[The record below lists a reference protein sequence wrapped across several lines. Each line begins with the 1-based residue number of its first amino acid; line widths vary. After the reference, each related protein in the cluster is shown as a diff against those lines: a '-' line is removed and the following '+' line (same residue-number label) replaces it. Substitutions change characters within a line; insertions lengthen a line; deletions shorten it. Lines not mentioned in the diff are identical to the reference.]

1 MATRQDLEEQV
12 AQLRGIAESTD
23 ARLANISETLQVIHV
38 DIRTGFQSNQETL
51 QSIHA
56 DIRTGFQSIL
66 EVLQEINHK
75 LSR

>member
-1 MATRQDLEEQV
+1 MATQQDLEEQV
-12 AQLRGIAESTD
+12 GQLRGIAESTD
-23 ARLANISETLQVIHV
+23 ARLGNISETLQVIH
-38 DIRTGFQSNQETL
+38 T
-51 QSIHA
+51 

>member
-23 ARLANISETLQVIHV
+23 ARVANISETLHVIHT

-51 QSIHA
+51 QSM
-56 DIRTGFQSIL
+56 L
-66 EVLQEINHK
+66 EVLQRMDRTLERMDHK
-75 LSR
+75 LSN